1 MVYSIKALKQVTAN
15 WECPCEFSEMTA
27 LLNVCFVWHR
37 NTPLIRTAIILFP
50 ENCFRWNNMKD
61 EHEEPSERYFG
72 VLKLQFST
80 SLTMFELK
88 MATKL

>member
-37 NTPLIRTAIILFP
+37 NTPLIRTAINLFP
-50 ENCFRWNNMKD
+50 EIALGETTWSMKD

-72 VLKLQFST
+72 V
-80 SLTMFELK
+80 
-88 MATKL
+88 